1 MVEREQILTAYRLLL
16 GRDPES
22 EAVLDGMAGMADL
35 NAVAMV
41 LMGSAEFRRRATL
54 GHLTA
59 AAERWVC
66 AEIRDGLL
74 LWINLMD
81 LGVGAGALRDD
92 WEPDETR
99 FILSQ
104 LEPGGFF
111 IDVGAN
117 IGWFTILAAHRVGPS
132 GHVAAFEPR
141 PDLCRRVRDSIAAN
155 GFQDRCNLYNLALGE
170 TEAEMEIASVPEEY
184 NPGHSF
190 LVREGLEAGA
200 VSWGRVPVR
209 PLDGFDFGRRVDLIK
224 VDVEGAEAMVLGGG
238 LALLRHDMPVL
249 IAEFFPEWLRK
260 VSGVEPAAYL
270 AMLRDIGY
278 RIHELTA
285 DGPGRSFD
293 DLPAEA
299 GRPGFFTNIVA
310 HCEAR
315 PFRVALPGAPPP
327 VARAEAVIDTSSMG
341 HSRRL
346 SRLDGQMT
354 ALQAGLDALA
364 ARITASQD
372 AVVAGITASQD
383 ALAGR
388 VARSEVS
395 LAAALAKAQEESHR
409 AVIEA
414 LEAQDERHELQ
425 NRQNIAALER
435 LQGEVKR
442 LATAA
447 GTPPRAV
454 VSEDTFQPLMSQL
467 QHIGGQLIA
476 LSEQAR
482 KRKKPLISRIFRE
495 LKKPF
500 TRRYWERQREKR
512 VLRKLA
518 CNAVI
523 HAPVPAGLNTWS
535 DVERSR
541 AKVPALAGV
550 AKPVVMVI
558 DDRLPE
564 PDRDSGSMDAMN
576 MISSFVGAGW
586 HVICGVHPKRDQD
599 PRYTKRIEALGA
611 RRMSDA
617 DAPSV
622 QAFVE
627 NHGAHVDAFVLSR
640 VSAGG
645 QFLELIRYNCPHAKI
660 IFNTVDLHHVR
671 EGRTARLAGDEAAL
685 ARAEKTRD
693 REEYLVAKADMTLV
707 VSSIENEMLQASLPG
722 CVTALLPLS
731 REVRHPG
738 IPFEKRSG
746 IGFIGGFQHGP
757 NIDAITHLLRDVWP
771 LVHARDPSIT
781 LEIVGPDLPPDALK
795 DAQGPV
801 RYRGALPEVEGWFD
815 TLRMTVAPLRIGA
828 GAKGKIASSLCNGLP
843 VVISP
848 VAAEGMGLED
858 GRTVF
863 VAATPVEM
871 AEAIVRLHSDPALWA
886 AAAAAAEEAAERT
899 LSVASYD
906 RVLRE
911 ALVRIELPV
920 LAR

>member
-1 MVEREQILTAYRLLL
+1 
-16 GRDPES
+16 
-22 EAVLDGMAGMADL
+22 
-35 NAVAMV
+35 
-41 LMGSAEFRRRATL
+41 
-54 GHLTA
+54 
-59 AAERWVC
+59 
-66 AEIRDGLL
+66 
-74 LWINLMD
+74 
-81 LGVGAGALRDD
+81 
-92 WEPDETR
+92 
-99 FILSQ
+99 
-104 LEPGGFF
+104 
-111 IDVGAN
+111 
-117 IGWFTILAAHRVGPS
+117 
-132 GHVAAFEPR
+132 
-141 PDLCRRVRDSIAAN
+141 
-155 GFQDRCNLYNLALGE
+155 
-170 TEAEMEIASVPEEY
+170 MEIASVPDEY

-190 LVREGLEAGA
+190 LVRDGLEAGA

-238 LALLRHDMPVL
+238 RALLRHDLPVL
-249 IAEFFPEWLRK
+249 ITEFFPAWLRK

-270 AMLRDIGY
+270 AMLREIGY
-278 RIHELTA
+278 RIYELTA

-299 GRPGFFTNIVA
+299 GKPGFFTNIVA
-310 HCEAR
+310 HCEPR
-315 PFRVALPGAPPP
+315 PFRVARPGAPAP
-327 VARAEAVIDTSSMG
+327 VATAEAVIDTSPMG
-341 HSRRL
+341 HSRLL
-346 SRLDGQMT
+346 SRLDAQVT
-354 ALQAGLDALA
+354 ALQAGLNPLVTRIKASLDAVAGRVAASEDSLAATLAKAQDALA
-364 ARITASQD
+364 ARIRASQD
-372 AVVAGITASQD
+372 AV
-383 ALAGR
+383 AGR
-388 VARSEVS
+388 VAASEVS
-395 LAAALAKAQEESHR
+395 LATALTKTQEESYR

-414 LEAQDERHELQ
+414 LKVQDERHDLQ
-425 NRQNIAALER
+425 NRQSAAALER
-435 LQGEVKR
+435 LQGEVMR
-442 LATAA
+442 LAKAV

-454 VSEDTFQPLMSQL
+454 VSADSFQPLMVQL

-476 LSEQAR
+476 LSEQGR

-495 LKKPF
+495 LKRPF
-500 TRRYWERQREKR
+500 TRRFWERRREKR
-512 VLRKLA
+512 MLRRMA
-518 CNAVI
+518 RNAVI
-523 HAPVPAGLNTWS
+523 HAPIPHGLNTWS
-535 DVERSR
+535 DVQRAR

-550 AKPVVMVI
+550 EKPVVMII

-576 MISSFVGAGW
+576 MIASFVFAGW
-586 HVICGVHPKRDQD
+586 HVICAVHPKRHQD
-599 PRYTKRIEALGA
+599 PGYTKRIEALGA

-671 EGRTARLAGDEAAL
+671 EARAARLAGDEAAL
-685 ARAEKTRD
+685 ARAERTRD
-693 REEYLVAKADMTLV
+693 REEFLVAKADMTLV

-722 CVTALLPLS
+722 CATAVVPLS

-757 NIDAITHLLRDVWP
+757 NIDAITHFLRDVWP
-771 LVHARDPSIT
+771 LVHARDASIT
-781 LEIVGPDLPPDALK
+781 LEIVGPDLPPDTMK
-795 DAQGPV
+795 DAQGPI

-843 VVISP
+843 AVISP
-848 VAAEGMGLED
+848 VAAEGMDLED
-858 GRTVF
+858 GRSVF
-863 VAATPVEM
+863 IAATPDEM
-871 AEAIVRLHSDPALWA
+871 AEAIVRLHKDPALWA

-899 LSVASYD
+899 LSIASYD

-911 ALVRIELPV
+911 ALLRIELPV